1 MKETAGGA
9 RGGFASRDAA
19 GKPAGAR
26 CGTLSSAS
34 HEGHSSP
41 WSKHLPLPAEAKAG
55 VLGHI
60 LETQSRSTAQA
71 WISEAFPSPCLDT
84 GKRLTTFV
92 AP

>member
-26 CGTLSSAS
+26 RGTLSSAS

-41 WSKHLPLPAEAKAG
+41 
-55 VLGHI
+55 
-60 LETQSRSTAQA
+60 
-71 WISEAFPSPCLDT
+71 
-84 GKRLTTFV
+84 
-92 AP
+92 